1 MDHDRVPKPGKN
13 YPQTWSEFLEQFH
26 SEDACLD
33 YLERIRWPSGFVC
46 PRCGVADDAYRATRS
61 RLVCP
66 DCQYQCS
73 VTAGT
78 IFDKARMPLR
88 VWFAAARYITS
99 QKHGVSALGMKRVL
113 GLGSYQTACNAAP
126 VPHGYGESGSRK
138 IAWHGR
144 GRRELY
150 RHHRQGRQAEE
161 RDRLVFQGLRDH
173 RDREVAAERRRSH
186 PASTQPAQERTKS
199 CLGFTIATT
208 SMCPNVS
215 AT

>member
-78 IFDKARMPLR
+78 IFGKARMPLR

-113 GLGSYQTACNAAP
+113 GLGSYQTAWAMLHRFRTAMVNPGLEKLHGTVEVDESFIAITDKEGKRKKETGWSSKVCVIIGIEKLQPKGVGRIRLQLSQHRNGPSP
-126 VPHGYGESGSRK
+126 VSDSQSR
-138 IAWHGR
+138 
-144 GRRELY
+144 LL
-150 RHHRQGRQAEE
+150 QCVQ
-161 RDRLVFQGLRDH
+161 
-173 RDREVAAERRRSH
+173 
-186 PASTQPAQERTKS
+186 T
-199 CLGFTIATT
+199 
-208 SMCPNVS
+208 
-215 AT
+215 

>member
-113 GLGSYQTACNAAP
+113 GLGSYQTAWAMLHRFRTAMVNP
-126 VPHGYGESGSRK
+126 GLEKLHGTVEVDESFIAITDKEGKRK
-138 IAWHGR
+138 KETG
-144 GRRELY
+144 
-150 RHHRQGRQAEE
+150 
-161 RDRLVFQGLRDH
+161 
-173 RDREVAAERRRSH
+173 
-186 PASTQPAQERTKS
+186 
-199 CLGFTIATT
+199 
-208 SMCPNVS
+208 
-215 AT
+215 